1 MCLAVVAGLDPIA
14 HLPPDLVSRVK
25 VLVDDDRHT
34 EAGRLI
40 PGDVPDL
47 FAFSGTPDQGGG
59 AAPGPGP
66 DRRRRRPG
74 GVRRPA
80 RPDRRPGRPPLGHRG
95 SAAAQVVSR
104 LVGRGPGRV
113 RVVSAAR

>member
-47 FAFSGTPDQGGG
+47 FAFSGTPDQGAAQPQAQALIDAG
-59 AAPGPGP
+59 AARVEFGAP
-66 DRRRRRPG
+66 
-74 GVRRPA
+74 
-80 RPDRRPGRPPLGHRG
+80 RG
-95 SAAAQVVSR
+95 
-104 LVGRGPGRV
+104 LTDGRGVHLLGTAVLPQLRW
-113 RVVSAAR
+113 